1 MGTRTTTH
9 NGVEYWTCSICD
21 EIFSGF
27 GNNPW
32 PVTEGDEDRCCDNC
46 NSMKVIPARFREMA
60 EETKRT
66 ADILKSKRE
75 I

>member
-1 MGTRTTTH
+1 MGTRTTIR

-32 PVTEGDEDRCCDNC
+32 PVTEGDEDRCCNDC
-46 NSMKVIPARFREMA
+46 NSIKVIPARFKEMA
-60 EETKRT
+60 EETKKT